1 MATPDCGGTLT
12 HRLGVRWLIAACVGA
27 LVASP
32 PAGAAGW
39 LPHDVGAEW
48 TYEWTDTLY
57 NPTPTREK
65 LAVKDQSG
73 SAFLLGWTTND
84 VGNPPGI
91 PTSVGQIA
99 FQETTSGIVNTDWQS
114 SAPPPN
120 FPILCASPV
129 RCGNSLASTPYL
141 LIWGSRAPVL
151 AEPLL
156 AAASWNSR
164 GGVDGDVRST
174 SRYLG
179 RENVTVPAFPGPV
192 TAVTVRSNIT
202 QAGALGDPYGS
213 GVRTVWWV
221 YGVGPVKIVFEHAG
235 GADAAVTTSVLQS
248 TNRTAAMPP
257 ADANYFPL
265 RKGARMRYRWTN
277 TKHLPRPSVQDA
289 VVAEVANQSARF
301 DFKHVSGPI
310 RLVATYGFALRTDG
324 LTNIFDAS
332 KAVSRAR
339 FPRLGPR
346 ARRRHFYTPF
356 DLMIFGL
363 NPILEAYPAQGQSWA
378 AKSPSRDFSVYG
390 VTGTS
395 RVLGF
400 RTVRVPAGRF
410 YALAVESRLRQRG
423 YLFGSGTRTSYFAA
437 GKGLVKLVFRH
448 ADRSTS
454 TVELVR

>member
-1 MATPDCGGTLT
+1 MARPDQRGYSEPQV
-12 HRLGVRWLIAACVGA
+12 GVRWLILACVA
-27 LVASP
+27 ILASP
-32 PAGAAGW
+32 PPADAAGW
-39 LPHDVGAEW
+39 LPHDDGAEW
-48 TYEWTDTLY
+48 TYEWTDSVY

-65 LAVKDQSG
+65 LTVKEQNG
-73 SAFLLGWTTND
+73 NAFLLEWTTQNL
-84 VGNPPGI
+84 GNPPGA
-91 PTSVGQIA
+91 PSSVGLIA
-99 FQETTSGIVNTDWQS
+99 FQDTASGVVNTNWQS

-120 FPILCASPV
+120 FPILCASAV
-129 RCGNSLASTPYL
+129 GCGNSLASTPYL

-151 AEPLL
+151 AEPVL
-156 AAASWNSR
+156 AAAAWSSR
-164 GGVDGDVRST
+164 GGAEGDVAST

-192 TAVTVRSNIT
+192 TAVKVRSDIT

-221 YGVGPVKIVFEHAG
+221 YGVGPVKIVFDHAG
-235 GADAAVTTSVLQS
+235 GASASVTTSVLQS
-248 TNRTAAMPP
+248 TDRTAAMPP
-257 ADANYFPL
+257 PDTNYFPL
-265 RKGARMRYRWTN
+265 RQGARLRYRWKN
-277 TKHLPRPSVQDA
+277 SKHLRRPSVQEA

-301 DFKHVSGPI
+301 DFKHVSGPL

-332 KAVSRAR
+332 KAVSQVK

-363 NPILEAYPAQGQSWA
+363 SPILEAYPAQGQRWS

-390 VTGTS
+390 VTGTT

-400 RTVRVPAGRF
+400 RRVTVPAGRF
-410 YALAVESRLRQRG
+410 NALAVQSRLRQRG
-423 YLFGSGTRTSYFAA
+423 YPFGSGTRTSYFAA
-437 GKGLVKLVFRH
+437 GRGLVKLVFRH
-448 ADRSTS
+448 GDRSTS
-454 TVELVR
+454 TVELVK